1 MGNEELTQFLHAVSN
16 DKLREEAEE
25 NKSDISA
32 EDVFTSRMKGER
44 LRTEQAKNK
53 LLEEEFEG
61 KKQDREQR
69 KDFAER
75 IFSFLVAY
83 MMVVCFILFLSGITI
98 NHFYLSDTVLV
109 TLLGTTT
116 ANVIG
121 IFIVVAKY
129 LFPQHKE

>member
-1 MGNEELTQFLHAVSN
+1 MESNIQNDGIDIFSQPDLKTDDSIEDIASSDDLSIERALKVEEY
-16 DKLREEAEE
+16 K
-25 NKSDISA
+25 
-32 EDVFTSRMKGER
+32 
-44 LRTEQAKNK
+44 
-53 LLEEEFEG
+53 G

-75 IFSFLVAY
+75 IFSFLVVY
-83 MMVVCFILFLSGITI
+83 MTVVCFILFLSGITV
-98 NHFYLSDTVLV
+98 NHFFLSDTVLV

-129 LFPQHKE
+129 LFPQHRE

>member
-1 MGNEELTQFLHAVSN
+1 MESEMFDDEIGIISQPDLIMDENVEATTSGDLSSIERALKIEEY
-16 DKLREEAEE
+16 K
-25 NKSDISA
+25 
-32 EDVFTSRMKGER
+32 
-44 LRTEQAKNK
+44 
-53 LLEEEFEG
+53 G

-75 IFSFLVAY
+75 IFSFLVFY
-83 MMVVCFILFLSGITI
+83 MATVGVFVLLSGVALNIF
-98 NHFYLSDTVLV
+98 HLSDTVLV
-109 TLLGTTT
+109 TMLGTTT